1 MVSSRWSGKVR
12 RCARRWTFTAGF
24 KWDTTVL
31 VRGESGTGKELIA
44 NAIHYNSPRAAAA
57 PFVKFN
63 RAALPDNLAGKRTAR
78 S

>member
-1 MVSSRWSGKVR
+1 M
-12 RCARRWTFTAGF
+12 
-24 KWDTTVL
+24 
-31 VRGESGTGKELIA
+31 RGESGTGKELIA